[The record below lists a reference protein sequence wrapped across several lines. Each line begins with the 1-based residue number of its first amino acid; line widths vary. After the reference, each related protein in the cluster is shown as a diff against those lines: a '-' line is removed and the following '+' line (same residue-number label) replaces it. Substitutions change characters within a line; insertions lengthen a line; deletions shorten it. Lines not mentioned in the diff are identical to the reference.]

1 MMTRSEVLAK
11 FFLILRDY
19 YHEIGLASSSPEVR
33 LETLKHKSII
43 YELEVSASEIYA
55 LYGEL
60 SDAFSI
66 DVGDFYEFVSPTVG
80 ELVDF
85 IIGKSEQATMATTKE
100 VDSRKYGVIG
110 IGMENALLTRDTL
123 TSDWQQVPNSG
134 SVLGITIM
142 PDGKLLGI
150 GMDNALWTRDTLTSD
165 WQQVPNS
172 GSVLGIT
179 VMPDGKL
186 LGIGMENALW
196 TRDTLTS
203 DWQQLPNSG
212 SVLAVTPFCK
222 SLH

>member
-1 MMTRSEVLAK
+1 
-11 FFLILRDY
+11 
-19 YHEIGLASSSPEVR
+19 
-33 LETLKHKSII
+33 
-43 YELEVSASEIYA
+43 
-55 LYGEL
+55 
-60 SDAFSI
+60 
-66 DVGDFYEFVSPTVG
+66 
-80 ELVDF
+80 
-85 IIGKSEQATMATTKE
+85 
-100 VDSRKYGVIG
+100 
-110 IGMENALLTRDTL
+110 
-123 TSDWQQVPNSG
+123 
-134 SVLGITIM
+134 M